1 VFHVAHWNNS
11 LWIDILLHSDKLSC
25 FRACLEDILSQ
36 QVIALTPYCWV
47 LNEKA
52 THTNFIAFGLTR
64 PGLEPTIRSM
74 PLETSVLTIT
84 PLETSVLTITPLE
97 TSVLTITPLETSVL
111 TVTLLET
118 SVLTSTPPMR
128 FKCTNTFFVDK
139 FSAMLYGQCNRYE
152 KFIYNNKLQ
161 VFPEEKKVGIYQ
173 RG

>member
-1 VFHVAHWNNS
+1 MMCHRFTLYYTNTLSWIFIVFHVAHWNNS
-11 LWIDILLHSDKLSC
+11 LWIDISLHSDKFSC
-25 FRACLEDILSQ
+25 FRACLEDIPSQ

-52 THTNFIAFGLTR
+52 THTNVIAFGLTR

-84 PLETSVLTITPLE
+84 PLETSVLTI
-97 TSVLTITPLETSVL
+97 
-111 TVTLLET
+111 
-118 SVLTSTPPMR
+118 TPPMR

-173 RG
+173 RR

>member
-1 VFHVAHWNNS
+1 MFHVAHWNNS
-11 LWIDILLHSDKLSC
+11 LWIDISLYSDKLSC

-84 PLETSVLTITPLE
+84 PLETSVLTVTP
-97 TSVLTITPLETSVL
+97 
-111 TVTLLET
+111 LET

>member
-1 VFHVAHWNNS
+1 
-11 LWIDILLHSDKLSC
+11 
-25 FRACLEDILSQ
+25 
-36 QVIALTPYCWV
+36 V

-64 PGLEPTIRSM
+64 PGLEPTIRST

-111 TVTLLET
+111 TITPLET
-118 SVLTSTPPMR
+118 SVLTITPPMR